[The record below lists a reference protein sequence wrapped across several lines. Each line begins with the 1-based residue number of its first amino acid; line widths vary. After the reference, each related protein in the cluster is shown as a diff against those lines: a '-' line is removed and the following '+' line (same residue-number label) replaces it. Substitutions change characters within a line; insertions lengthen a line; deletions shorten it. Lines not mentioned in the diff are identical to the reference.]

1 MDKKDNVC
9 VRQFYK
15 ESTMAKSKTTINTN
29 PKKVKSLAHT
39 TQKRTNIPT
48 AESENLI
55 RREDAT
61 PEKVKYLRRP
71 ENMIL
76 NPELNWQGKD
86 KDNENPLIVDA
97 APIYVHEK
105 IQPQAIVEDLRK
117 LTNANNVADSLTA
130 QLFENFNG
138 LSDPLARTE
147 FYKHSQNWTNRM
159 ILGDSLQVMA
169 SLAEKESLRGKV
181 QCVYMDPPYG
191 IDFKSNWQPT
201 TKNKAVK
208 DKDESR
214 EPEMIR
220 AFRDTWQLGINSYL
234 SYLRDRLMI
243 AKDLLTDG
251 GSIFLQIGSENVHLA
266 RCVMDEVFGRDNFIT
281 EIVLRTRS
289 TSTAKYIA
297 TLNDFIIWYAKDKEN
312 VKFTRLFVEQ
322 ENNPKRFGMAD
333 INGEVFS
340 RKKLSGKELENARF
354 FASSSLVS
362 TSGSENTNESFKF
375 EGKTYTQPSRGW
387 RCSVD
392 KLKQLA
398 ISNRIYASENPRGDK
413 SIRFKYFHEDFP
425 YEAVSN
431 FWEEQIAEQNK
442 IYVVQTA
449 EKAIQRC
456 MLMTT
461 NPGDLVLDPTGGS
474 GTTAFVAEKW
484 GRRWITIDTSR
495 VSLALARARLMG
507 GNYDYYLLKDSK
519 EGADKGAELS
529 KKPHNKTNFGGDLQ
543 QGFVYKCEPH
553 ITLQA
558 IANNAEIGV
567 IYQRHEKNLTE
578 LHEKLNAETKQ
589 QYKEWEIP
597 VVAEEKWS
605 ETAKRFHEKYIA
617 TKQKQQKEMNNSIAA
632 NAEVEMLVDCPH
644 KAQNTVRVTSAFTV
658 ESLSPHRILPTDSED
673 EKFDSRPKSQSKNET
688 RFWDVVLENLRKA
701 GVQNTKKDERLEFA
715 DLSSWANGKHIQFI
729 GRYMENNKE
738 KKAAICI
745 GPEFGTVAR
754 SLLTNAAREAADY
767 FDLLIVL
774 GYGFDAH
781 ADNKVANIGNFPVLR
796 VHMNNDLRMADRLK
810 SSNGN
815 LFVSFGEPDIELRKA
830 DGDEWEVE
838 IFGIDI
844 FDPTTG
850 ETKPSSTNDIA
861 CWFID
866 TDYNKESFFVRHAY
880 FCGAI
885 EDDPYKKLKTALKN
899 DINAEAWK
907 SLYKTCSRSFPKP
920 ESGLIAVKA
929 INHFGDEVMKIF
941 KVE

>member
-1 MDKKDNVC
+1 
-9 VRQFYK
+9 
-15 ESTMAKSKTTINTN
+15 MAKRKSTKTTN
-29 PKKVKSLAHT
+29 PTKVKSLAHT
-39 TQKRTNIPT
+39 AQKRTNIPT

-55 RREDAT
+55 RRKEAT
-61 PEKVKYLRRP
+61 PEKVKYPRRP

-86 KDNENPLIVDA
+86 KDNENSLIVDA

-117 LTNANNVADSLTA
+117 LTNANNVVDGLTS

-159 ILGDSLQVMA
+159 ILGDSLQVMT

-181 QCVYMDPPYG
+181 QCIYMDPPYG
-191 IDFKSNWQPT
+191 IKFSAMWQAT
-201 TKNKAVK
+201 TKSRSVK
-208 DKDESR
+208 DSDESR

-234 SYLRDRLMI
+234 SYLRDRLMVI
-243 AKDLLTDG
+243 KDLLTDS
-251 GSIFLQIGSENVHLA
+251 GSVFLQIGSENVHLV
-266 RCVMDEVFGRDNFIT
+266 RCVMDEVFGRENFIA
-281 EIVLRTRS
+281 EIILRTRS
-289 TSTAKYIA
+289 TSPAKNIA

-312 VKFTRLFVEQ
+312 VKFTRLFVGQ
-322 ENNPKRFGMAD
+322 ENNPERFSMAD
-333 INGEVFS
+333 IDGKVFS
-340 RKKLSGKELENARF
+340 RRRLSEKKLENARF
-354 FASSSLVS
+354 FTSSSL
-362 TSGSENTNESFKF
+362 ESQGIERTDETFEF
-375 EGKTYTQPSRGW
+375 EGQTYTQPPRRGW
-387 RCSVD
+387 RCSIE

-398 ISNRIYASENPRGDK
+398 INNRIYASENPRGDK

-484 GRRWITIDTSR
+484 GRRWITIDASR

-507 GNYDYYLLKDSK
+507 GTYEYYLLKDSK
-519 EGADKGAELS
+519 EGADKEAELS
-529 KKPHNKTNFGGDLQ
+529 KKSHNKKNFSEDLR
-543 QGFVYKCEPH
+543 QGFVYKRASH
-553 ITLQA
+553 ITLRT
-558 IANNAEIGV
+558 IIHNAEIGV
-567 IYQRHEKNLTE
+567 IHQRHEKNLAE
-578 LHEKLNAETKQ
+578 LHEKLNVATKQ

-597 VVAEEKWS
+597 AIAEEEWG
-605 ETAKRFHEKYIA
+605 ETSKRLHARYIA
-617 TKQKQQKEMNNSIAA
+617 AKQKQQKEMNNSTIA
-632 NAEVEMLVDCPH
+632 NAEVEMLVDCPY

-658 ESLSPHRILPTDSED
+658 ESLSPHRILPTDAED
-673 EKFDSRPKSQSKNET
+673 ENLDSRPKSESENET
-688 RFWDVVLENLRKA
+688 RFWDVILENLKKA
-701 GVQNTKKDERLEFA
+701 GVQNTKKDERLEFTE
-715 DLSSWANGKHIQFI
+715 LLPWATGKHIQFI

-738 KKAAICI
+738 KQAAICV
-745 GPEFGTVAR
+745 GPEFGTVTR
-754 SLLTNAAREAADY
+754 SLLTNVAREAADY

-781 ADNKVANIGNFPVLR
+781 ADDKIANIGNLSVLR
-796 VHMNNDLRMADRLK
+796 AHMNNDLRMADRLEANNN
-810 SSNGN
+810 SN
-815 LFVSFGEPDIELRKA
+815 LFVSFGEPDIELYKT
-830 DGDEWEVE
+830 DDDKWEVE
-838 IFGIDI
+838 ILGIDI

-850 ETKPSSTNDIA
+850 ETKPSSTNEIA

-866 TDYNKESFFVRHAY
+866 TDYNEESFFVRHAY

-885 EDDPYKKLKTALKN
+885 KDDPYKKLKTVLKN
-899 DINAEAWK
+899 DINVDAWQ
-907 SLYKTCSRSFPKP
+907 SLYKTRSRSFPKP

>member
-1 MDKKDNVC
+1 
-9 VRQFYK
+9 
-15 ESTMAKSKTTINTN
+15 MAKRKTTKTA
-29 PKKVKSLAHT
+29 KLTKVKSLAHT

-55 RREDAT
+55 RKEEAA
-61 PEKVKYLRRP
+61 PEKVNYSRRP

-76 NPELNWQGKD
+76 NPGLNWQGKD
-86 KDNENPLIVDA
+86 KDNEDSLIVDA

-117 LTNANNVADSLTA
+117 LTNANNVADGLTA

-181 QCVYMDPPYG
+181 QCIYMDPPYG
-191 IDFKSNWQPT
+191 IDFKSNWQAS
-201 TKNKAVK
+201 TKGKSVK
-208 DKDESR
+208 DSDESR
-214 EPEMIR
+214 EPEMIL

-234 SYLRDRLMI
+234 SYLRDRLMV
-243 AKDLLTDG
+243 AKDLLTDS
-251 GSIFLQIGSENVHLA
+251 GSVFLQIGSENVHLA
-266 RCVMDEVFGRDNFIT
+266 RCVMDEVFGRDNFIA
-281 EIVLRTRS
+281 EIILRTRS
-289 TSTAKYIA
+289 TSTAKHIA

-322 ENNPKRFGMAD
+322 ENNPKLFGMAD
-333 INGEVFS
+333 INGEAFS
-340 RKKLSGKELENARF
+340 RKKLSEKELENACF
-354 FASSSLVS
+354 FASGTLAS
-362 TSGSENTNESFKF
+362 TSGSENTTESFEF
-375 EGKTYTQPSRGW
+375 EEKTYTPPSQRGW
-387 RCSVD
+387 RCSISG
-392 KLKQLA
+392 LKQLVMN
-398 ISNRIYASENPRGDK
+398 NRIFVSKNAKEGK
-413 SIRFKYFHEDFP
+413 LSIRFKYFHEDFP

-431 FWEEQIAEQNK
+431 FWEEKIAEQNK

-474 GTTAFVAEKW
+474 GTTAFVAERW

-519 EGADKGAELS
+519 EGADKEAKLS
-529 KKPHNKTNFGGDLQ
+529 QKPHNKTNFNEDLR
-543 QGFVYKCEPH
+543 QGFVYKRVPH

-567 IYQRHEKNLTE
+567 IHQRYEKNLAE
-578 LHEKLNAETKQ
+578 LHKKLNAVTKQ
-589 QYKEWEIP
+589 KYKEWEIP
-597 VVAEEKWS
+597 AIAEEEWS
-605 ETAKRFHEKYIA
+605 ETAKQLHAKYITA
-617 TKQKQQKEMNNSIAA
+617 KQKQQKEMNNSVAI
-632 NAEVEMLVDCPH
+632 NAEDEILVDCPY
-644 KAQNTVRVTSAFTV
+644 KAQKTVRVTSAFTV

-673 EKFDSRPKSQSKNET
+673 ENFNSRPKSESKNET

-701 GVQNTKKDERLEFA
+701 GVRNTKKDERLHFT
-715 DLSSWANGKHIQFI
+715 DLSPWASGKHIQFI

-738 KKAAICI
+738 KQAAICV

-767 FDLLIVL
+767 FNLLIVL

-781 ADNKVANIGNFPVLR
+781 ADNKIARIGNLPVLR

-810 SSNGN
+810 SSDKGN
-815 LFVSFGEPDIELRKA
+815 LFVSFGEPDIRLHKI
-830 DGDEWEVE
+830 DGDKWEVE
-838 IFGIDI
+838 ILGIDI

-850 ETKPSSTNDIA
+850 ETKFSSNNDIA

-866 TDYNKESFFVRHAY
+866 INYNEESFFVRHAY

-885 EDDPYKKLKTALKN
+885 EDDPYKKLKTALKS
-899 DINAEAWK
+899 DINADAWQ
-907 SLYKTCSRSFPKP
+907 SLYKTRSRSFPKP